1 MHACDNACDVKSH
14 MHFSFIWCVS
24 ENFAIVILALIK
36 VFENINKL
44 NTMLTESNAN
54 KKRKSKYQ
62 HAYGLVTPPFLISI
76 IWVHAS

>member
-1 MHACDNACDVKSH
+1 MHACANACDVKSH

-44 NTMLTESNAN
+44 NTLLSRA
-54 KKRKSKYQ
+54 K
-62 HAYGLVTPPFLISI
+62 
-76 IWVHAS
+76 